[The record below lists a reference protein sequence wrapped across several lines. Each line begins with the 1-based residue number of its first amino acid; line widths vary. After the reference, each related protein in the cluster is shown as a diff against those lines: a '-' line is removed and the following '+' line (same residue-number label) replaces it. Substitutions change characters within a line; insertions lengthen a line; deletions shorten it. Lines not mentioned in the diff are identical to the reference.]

1 MIATD
6 EQTPLSNTSC
16 DQAVAPIGVF
26 DSGVGGLTVVAALQ
40 RMLPHE
46 RILYIGDTARV
57 PYGGKSAETV
67 TRYSR
72 EISDFLIAERA
83 KLIVVACN
91 TASALAVPT
100 LAPSSSVPLLGVLQ
114 PGAVAAVKSTI
125 NKRIGV
131 IGTKATIGSSAYEK
145 AIRSLDSDVT
155 VSSVACPLLVPLI
168 EEGLFDDEVTGIVLR
183 RYLEPMLAQGIDT
196 LVLGCT
202 HYPLLKRAI
211 QNICGP
217 GVTLVNS
224 AENCA
229 LAVKDLLA
237 SKTEVDSINHNDHRL
252 DIVLTDSSEGFL
264 RVAVK
269 SLNLTIDTL
278 AFRQIGK

>member
-125 NKRIGV
+125 NKKIGV

-155 VSSVACPLLVPLI
+155 VSSVACPLLVSSDIQSRYQYQESVGHKEDYKAAHKITLP
-168 EEGLFDDEVTGIVLR
+168 DDHRG
-183 RYLEPMLAQGIDT
+183 G
-196 LVLGCT
+196 
-202 HYPLLKRAI
+202 HYPLQLVR
-211 QNICGP
+211 
-217 GVTLVNS
+217 TLIEFISNF
-224 AENCA
+224 
-229 LAVKDLLA
+229 
-237 SKTEVDSINHNDHRL
+237 I
-252 DIVLTDSSEGFL
+252 FL
-264 RVAVK
+264 PYLRRRY
-269 SLNLTIDTL
+269 SN
-278 AFRQIGK
+278 R

>member
-1 MIATD
+1 MRNPDPTR
-6 EQTPLSNTSC
+6 
-16 DQAVAPIGVF
+16 APIGVF
-26 DSGVGGLTVVAALQ
+26 DSGLGGFSVLRELRRLAPEESVIYVADQA
-40 RMLPHE
+40 H
-46 RILYIGDTARV
+46 V
-57 PYGGKSAETV
+57 PYGPRSLAEV
-67 TRYSR
+67 RALSEAITR
-72 EISDFLIAERA
+72 FLLRRRA

-168 EEGLFDDEVTGIVLR
+168 EEGLFDDDVTGIVLR

-237 SKTEVDSINHNDHRL
+237 SQTEVDSINHNDHRL